1 MTTLEDRFRGLM
13 VGTAVGDCLGRPVEG
28 HRSVGEAYLTE
39 VVTNP
44 PSLIYTDDTAMTLKL
59 AESLVESNGFDGS
72 DMAMRFATEFR
83 DDPNRGYGGGV
94 ARYFEAVLSGAR
106 WHVAAEA
113 QFDGEGSYGNGGAM
127 RVAPVALWAYSDL
140 DETARLA
147 GESARVTH
155 THPIGV
161 EGAVVQAV
169 AAHHALNTP
178 DDGEFDVVALL
189 ADLDRLVETDQ
200 FRDKLTTL
208 DRFLE
213 EGDDEKA
220 ALHLGNWVAADKSVV
235 TALYCF
241 LMAGDF
247 EEAILRAL
255 RIAGDT
261 DTIGAMT
268 GALAGARFGLTGIP
282 KPWLGVEGHDRL
294 VELAD
299 ALASRTGP

>member
-28 HRSVGEAYLTE
+28 HRSIGEAYLTE
-39 VVTNP
+39 VVTDP
-44 PSLIYTDDTAMTLKL
+44 PPLIYTDDTAMTIKL

-72 DMAMRFATEFR
+72 DLAMRLATEFG

-94 ARYFEAVLSGAR
+94 ARFFEAVLSGAR

-140 DETARLA
+140 EETARLA
-147 GESARVTH
+147 GESAKVTH

-161 EGAVVQAV
+161 EGAVIQAV
-169 AAHHALNTP
+169 AAHHALNIP
-178 DDGEFDVVALL
+178 DDGDVDVGALR

-200 FRDKLTTL
+200 FRDKLQTL
-208 DRFLE
+208 DRCLE
-213 EGDDEKA
+213 QDDDENA

-235 TALYCF
+235 TALYCY
-241 LMAGDF
+241 LKATSF

-268 GALAGARFGLTGIP
+268 GALAGARFGLSGIP
-282 KPWLGVEGHDRL
+282 DPWLGVEGHHRL

-299 ALASRTGP
+299 AIAARHA